1 MRRKL
6 LHFLANNVF
15 GLLALF
21 VALGGTAYAVNTVRS
36 TDIVDGEVKSVDIGN
51 GEILS
56 ADVKDQSLTT
66 FDVSTFLGADVV
78 DNTLTGDDVDESTL
92 GRVPDAARV
101 GGVDAA
107 ELRPGTAMGVQRTDS
122 CYVTGQYGLCGT
134 ISITVPANTYYKV
147 DVHSSMT
154 AFGSTAGQGA
164 VLRRLSNLV
173 YRTRVSQQQPVGL
186 HARPRPVHERLE
198 QRYRLLRPGNVHV
211 RHGRAVR
218 RRPCA
223 EHQHR
228 LHDHD
233 NPLAPLLRRIHSA
246 GRGVER

>member
-21 VALGGTAYAVNTVRS
+21 VTLGGTAYAVNTVRS

-154 AFGSTAGQGA
+154 AFGSTAGQGLFCA
-164 VLRRLSNLV
+164 ASRTSSSGPACLNNSPSGFTLVPGQYMNVSNSGTA
-173 YRTRVSQQQPVGL
+173 YFSPGTYTFGMA
-186 HARPRPVHERLE
+186 ARYDVAPAQNINTAFTTTTIRWH
-198 QRYRLLRPGNVHV
+198 RYY
-211 RHGRAVR
+211 
-218 RRPCA
+218 A
-223 EHQHR
+223 E
-228 LHDHD
+228 
-233 NPLAPLLRRIHSA
+233 NTAAA
-246 GRGVER
+246 GG